1 MRTKRLDANGLSVGV
16 ATGFTLFLLKRVV
29 GSILVL
35 VAISMIL
42 MGIIQFMP
50 GDAVDMLLR
59 GISPDAV
66 NPEVREA
73 LRRDLGLDLPV
84 WHQYWNWISGLAQGD
99 FGQSYTLKVP
109 VGPIIFSRLASS
121 LILAVPAIIFMI
133 VLGIGL
139 GVLAALSA
147 NSPLDGA
154 IQLISLVAIAMPAF
168 LVGSLF
174 LYVFA
179 VKLHWIPAAFNAVD
193 ISLFNTWETITF
205 FFTALIFPCL
215 TIAAETVAHVLRQ
228 TRASMVEEMKLN
240 YVRAALLRGLP
251 QGYVIFNHVLRNALL
266 PAITVIAIN
275 VGYVLGGVIV
285 VEFVFSYPGIGN
297 LMLTAILTRDIPT
310 MLGTM
315 LVISAGY
322 VLANFVADILYS
334 ILNPRI
340 RLS

>member
-1 MRTKRLDANGLSVGV
+1 
-16 ATGFTLFLLKRVV
+16 
-29 GSILVL
+29 
-35 VAISMIL
+35 
-42 MGIIQFMP
+42 
-50 GDAVDMLLR
+50 
-59 GISPDAV
+59 
-66 NPEVREA
+66 
-73 LRRDLGLDLPV
+73 
-84 WHQYWNWISGLAQGD
+84 
-99 FGQSYTLKVP
+99 
-109 VGPIIFSRLASS
+109 
-121 LILAVPAIIFMI
+121 
-133 VLGIGL
+133 
-139 GVLAALSA
+139 
-147 NSPLDGA
+147 
-154 IQLISLVAIAMPAF
+154 
-168 LVGSLF
+168 LF

-193 ISLFNTWETITF
+193 ISQFNNWETITF
-205 FFTALIFPCL
+205 FFTALIFPIL

-251 QGYVIFNHVLRNALL
+251 RCYVIFNHVLRNALL

-315 LVISAGY
+315 LVVSAGY
-322 VLANFVADILYS
+322 VLANLVADILYS

-340 RLS
+340 KLS

>member
-1 MRTKRLDANGLSVGV
+1 MTVFPIFVVRRLV
-16 ATGFTLFLLKRVV
+16 ASL
-29 GSILVL
+29 LVL

-59 GISPDAV
+59 GLSPDAV
-66 NPEVREA
+66 SPETRAA
-73 LRRDLGLDLPV
+73 LRRELGLDLPL
-84 WHQYWNWISGLAQGD
+84 WHQYWNWISGVVQGD
-99 FGQSYTLKVP
+99 FGRSYTLKVP
-109 VGPIIFSRLASS
+109 VAPIILARLKTS
-121 LILAVPAIIFMI
+121 LILALPAIAVMVSFG
-133 VLGIGL
+133 VGL
-139 GVLAALSA
+139 GVVAALKE
-147 NSPLDGA
+147 NSPLDTS
-154 IQLISLVAIAMPAF
+154 IQLMSLTAIAMPAF

-179 VKLHWIPAAFNAVD
+179 VQLHWIPAAFNAVD
-193 ISLFNTWETITF
+193 LSRFDTLETIAF

-228 TRASMVEEMKLN
+228 TRASMIEEMKSN
-240 YVRAALLRGLP
+240 YVRAALLRGVP
-251 QGYVIFNHVLRNALL
+251 WRRVILGHVLRNSLL

-275 VGYVLGGVIV
+275 VGYVIGGVIV

-334 ILNPRI
+334 ALNPRV
-340 RLS
+340 RLA

>member
-1 MRTKRLDANGLSVGV
+1 MSVFPIFVVRRL
-16 ATGFTLFLLKRVV
+16 ATSL
-29 GSILVL
+29 LVL

-66 NPEVREA
+66 SPETREA
-73 LRRDLGLDLPV
+73 LRRELGLDLPV
-84 WHQYWNWISGLAQGD
+84 WHQYWNWISGVVQGD
-99 FGQSYTLKVP
+99 FGRSYTYKVP
-109 VGPIIFSRLASS
+109 VAPIILARLKTS
-121 LILAVPAIIFMI
+121 LILALPAVAVMVTF
-133 VLGIGL
+133 GIGL
-139 GVLAALSA
+139 GVVAALKE
-147 NSPLDGA
+147 NSPLDTS
-154 IQLISLVAIAMPAF
+154 IQLMSLTAIAMPSF

-179 VKLHWIPAAFNAVD
+179 VKLNWIPAAFNAVD
-193 ISLFNTWETITF
+193 LSRLDTLETIAF
-205 FFTALIFPCL
+205 FFSALIFPCL

-228 TRASMVEEMKLN
+228 TRASMIEEMKSN
-240 YVRAALLRGLP
+240 YVRAALLRGVP
-251 QGYVIFNHVLRNALL
+251 WGQVILGHVLRNSLL

-297 LMLTAILTRDIPT
+297 LMLMSILTRDIPT

-315 LVISAGY
+315 FVISAGY

-334 ILNPRI
+334 ALNPRV

>member
-1 MRTKRLDANGLSVGV
+1 MRAARNGVMTVFPIFVVRRLAASL
-16 ATGFTLFLLKRVV
+16 
-29 GSILVL
+29 LVL

-59 GISPDAV
+59 GLSPDAV
-66 NPEVREA
+66 SAETREA

-84 WHQYWNWISGLAQGD
+84 WHQYWNWISGVVQGD
-99 FGQSYTLKVP
+99 FGSSYTFNVP
-109 VGPIIFSRLASS
+109 VAPIILARLKTS
-121 LILAVPAIIFMI
+121 LILALPAIAVMVTF
-133 VLGIGL
+133 GIGL
-139 GVLAALSA
+139 GVAAALKE
-147 NSPLDGA
+147 NSPLDA
-154 IQLISLVAIAMPAF
+154 SIQLMSLTAIAMPAF

-179 VKLHWIPAAFNAVD
+179 VQLNWIPAAFNAVD
-193 ISLFNTWETITF
+193 LSRLDTLETIAF

-228 TRASMVEEMKLN
+228 TRASMIEEMKSN
-240 YVRAALLRGLP
+240 YVRAALLRGVP
-251 QGYVIFNHVLRNALL
+251 RGQVILGHVLRNSLL

-297 LMLTAILTRDIPT
+297 LMLSAILTRDVPI

-315 LVISAGY
+315 FVISAGY

-334 ILNPRI
+334 ALNPRV
-340 RLS
+340 RLT

>member
-1 MRTKRLDANGLSVGV
+1 MLTKKLDANRLSLGV
-16 ATGFTLFLLKRVV
+16 ANGPTVFILKRIV
-29 GSILVL
+29 GSLLVM
-35 VAISMIL
+35 VAISIIL
-42 MGIIQFMP
+42 MAIIQFMP

-66 NPEVREA
+66 KPEVREA
-73 LRRDLGLDLPV
+73 LRHDLGLDIPV
-84 WHQYWNWISGLAQGD
+84 WHQYWNWISALVQGD
-99 FGQSYTLKVP
+99 FGRSYTLNVP
-109 VGPIIFSRLASS
+109 VGPIIFSRLGSS
-121 LILAVPAIIFMI
+121 LILAVPAIIFMV

-139 GVLAALSA
+139 GVLAALSE
-147 NSPLDGA
+147 NSPLDWTV
-154 IQLISLVAIAMPAF
+154 QLISLTAIAMPAF

-179 VKLHWIPAAFNAVD
+179 VKFHWIPAAFNAVD
-193 ISLFNTWETITF
+193 ITHFNTLETITF

-215 TIAAETVAHVLRQ
+215 TIAAETVAHVLRH
-228 TRASMVEEMKLN
+228 TRASMIEEMKLN
-240 YVRAALLRGLP
+240 YVRTALLRGLP
-251 QGYVIFNHVLRNALL
+251 RKYVIFNHVLRNALL

-275 VGYVLGGVIV
+275 IGYVLGGVIV

-315 LVISAGY
+315 LVISGGY
-322 VLANFVADILYS
+322 VFANLVADILYS

>member
-1 MRTKRLDANGLSVGV
+1 
-16 ATGFTLFLLKRVV
+16 
-29 GSILVL
+29 
-35 VAISMIL
+35 

-66 NPEVREA
+66 RPEVRAA
-73 LRRDLGLDLPV
+73 LRHDLGLDLPV
-84 WHQYWNWISGLAQGD
+84 WHQYWNWIIGVVQGD
-99 FGQSYTLKVP
+99 FGTSYTLKVP
-109 VGPIIFSRLASS
+109 VAPIILDRLGTS
-121 LILAVPAIIFMI
+121 LILAVPALAVMI
-133 VLGIGL
+133 VFGIGL
-139 GVLAALSA
+139 GVLAALTETSA
-147 NSPLDGA
+147 LDGA
-154 IQLISLVAIAMPAF
+154 IQLISLTAIAMPAF

-179 VKLHWIPAAFNAVD
+179 VQLHWIPAAFNAVD
-193 ISLFNTWETITF
+193 LTRFDTLETIGF
-205 FFTALIFPCL
+205 FFSALIFPCL

-228 TRASMVEEMKLN
+228 TRASMIEEMKSN
-240 YVRAALLRGLP
+240 YVRAALLRGLSR
-251 QGYVIFNHVLRNALL
+251 GHVIFGHVLRNALL

-334 ILNPRI
+334 ALNPRV
-340 RLS
+340 RLT